1 MNLDKEY
8 KKAKLLSFGDM
19 IRKLRVNKGMT
30 AKSLAEKS
38 HLTMVTVLKV
48 EQGKLG
54 KIRPT
59 TLLKLEKVLKFD
71 AREYMDL
78 TRE

>member
-30 AKSLAEKS
+30 AKSLAN
-38 HLTMVTVLKV
+38 L
-48 EQGKLG
+48 
-54 KIRPT
+54 
-59 TLLKLEKVLKFD
+59 F
-71 AREYMDL
+71 
-78 TRE
+78 